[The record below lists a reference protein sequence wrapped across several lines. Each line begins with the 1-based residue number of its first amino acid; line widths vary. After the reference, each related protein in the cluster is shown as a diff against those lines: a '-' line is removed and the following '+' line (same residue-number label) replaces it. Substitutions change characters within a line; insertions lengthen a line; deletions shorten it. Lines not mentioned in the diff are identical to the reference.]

1 MCDALKFCYSRMCM
15 EPQQPFSRRALR
27 VVPVNLPLPFFFKQ
41 KILGF
46 PQGPKNKIK
55 MQPSDSRAINW
66 NIQVHESYS
75 EFSIKGVLH
84 TEVLVIKEFVILV
97 FDHSLLLLFTTLKGA
112 LTGRLNSHFLMK
124 KQSDAYSQ
132 FTPAGWHCQKMSILR
147 STSWLKMT
155 YQVQT

>member
-1 MCDALKFCYSRMCM
+1 MHLLFQKICV
-15 EPQQPFSRRALR
+15 EPELPFSSRALL
-27 VVPVNLPLPFFFKQ
+27 VVPVKLLEH
-41 KILGF
+41 KIIVF
-46 PQGPKNKIK
+46 PQRSKNKIK
-55 MQPSDSRAINW
+55 VKGCDSRGINW

-75 EFSIKGVLH
+75 EFPKKGVLH

-97 FDHSLLLLFTTLKGA
+97 FDRSLLLLFTILKGA
-112 LTGRLNSHFLMK
+112 LTGRLSSHFLMK

-132 FTPAGWHCQKMSILR
+132 FTPAGWHCLKMSILK